1 MRRLSFLLPAI
12 LLLAA
17 CSSSGILG
25 DLGGILGSPSS
36 TQPSDVTGT
45 VRSIDTQAQRIDLD
59 VAYVNN
65 LRTSGSNSTGSI
77 YYNSSTRVQYGNQ
90 TYNVTD
96 LERGDQVSVRGVND
110 NGRYVAETITVTRN
124 VRG

>member
-1 MRRLSFLLPAI
+1 MRRVSLAAVV

-36 TQPSDVTGT
+36 SQPSDVTGT
-45 VRSIDTQAQRIDLD
+45 VRSIDTSAQRIDLD

-65 LRTSGSNSTGSI
+65 LRQSRTSGSI
-77 YYNSSTRVQYGNQ
+77 YYDSRTRVQYGNQ

-96 LERGDQVSVRGVND
+96 LERGDEISVRGVND
-110 NGRYVAETITVTRN
+110 NGRYLAQTITVTRN

>member
-1 MRRLSFLLPAI
+1 MRRVSLAAVV

-36 TQPSDVTGT
+36 SQPSDVTGT
-45 VRSIDTQAQRIDLD
+45 VRSIDTNAKRIDLD

-65 LRTSGSNSTGSI
+65 LRQSNTTGSI
-77 YYNSSTRVQYGNQ
+77 YYDSRTRVQYGNQ

-96 LERGDQVSVRGVND
+96 LERGDQISVRGVND
-110 NGRYVAETITVTRN
+110 NGRYLAETITVTRN

>member
-1 MRRLSFLLPAI
+1 MRRLSFALSAI
-12 LLLAA
+12 VLVAA

-36 TQPSDVTGT
+36 SQPSDVSGT
-45 VRSIDTQAQRIDLD
+45 VRSIDTGAQRIDLD

-65 LRTSGSNSTGSI
+65 LRTSGSNSSGSI
-77 YYNSSTRVQYGNQ
+77 YYDSRTRVEYGNS

-96 LERGDQVSVRGVND
+96 LERGDQISVRGHND
-110 NGRYVAETITVTRN
+110 NGRYLAETITVTRN

>member
-1 MRRLSFLLPAI
+1 MRRVSFAAVV

-25 DLGGILGSPSS
+25 DLGGILGSPSAD
-36 TQPSDVTGT
+36 QPSDVTGT
-45 VRSIDTQAQRIDLD
+45 VRSIDTGAQRIDLD
-59 VAYVNN
+59 VSYVNN

-77 YYNSSTRVQYGNQ
+77 YYDSRTRVQYNNQ
-90 TYNVTD
+90 SYNVTD
-96 LERGDQVSVRGVND
+96 LERGDQISVRGSNN

>member
-1 MRRLSFLLPAI
+1 MRRLSFALTAVLLV
-12 LLLAA
+12 AA

-36 TQPSDVTGT
+36 SQPSDVTGT

-77 YYNSSTRVQYGNQ
+77 YYNSRTRVQYGNQ

-96 LERGDQVSVRGVND
+96 LERGDQVSVRGAND